1 MLEAKTTEVF
11 SLSDENKQE
20 IKENA
25 QKIKNYLVACG
36 YDDCQDFIDRNDYD
50 CYDYLGFAAGTL
62 KDFLP
67 FVKEE
72 LDYLDEDDAEKIV
85 MEVDSVMENVKSCI
99 TKDSFTEDD
108 AVIDFLDNKYSKEEL
123 IEKIIEFD
131 NQEFL
136 EILFNNNQE

>member
-1 MLEAKTTEVF
+1 MITKKVTEVF
-11 SLSDENKQE
+11 SLSDENKKV

-25 QKIKNYLVACG
+25 QKIKSHLVACG
-36 YDDCQDFIDRNDYD
+36 YDDCQDFIDCNDYD
-50 CYDYLGFAAGTL
+50 YWDFAEETL

-72 LDYLDEDDAEKIV
+72 IDSIYSKDAEKIV
-85 MEVDSVMENVKSCI
+85 KEVDSAMKHVKPYL

-108 AVIDFLDNKYSKEEL
+108 AIMDYLDDKYSKEEL

-131 NQEFL
+131 NDEFL
-136 EILFNNNQE
+136 EMLFNNNQE

>member
-1 MLEAKTTEVF
+1 MLEKKTTVVF
-11 SLSDENKQE
+11 NLSDENRKA

-25 QKIKNYLVACG
+25 QKIKSHLVACG
-36 YDDCQDFIDRNDYD
+36 YDDCQDFIVCNDYD
-50 CYDYLGFAAGTL
+50 YWTFAEETL

-72 LDYLDEDDAEKIV
+72 IDYIDEEDAEKIV
-85 MEVDSVMENVKSCI
+85 SAVDSAIKNVKPYL
-99 TKDSFTEDD
+99 TKNSFTEDD
-108 AVIDFLDNKYSKEEL
+108 AIMDYLDDKYSKEEL

-131 NQEFL
+131 NDEFL

>member
-1 MLEAKTTEVF
+1 MITKKVTEVF

-25 QKIKNYLVACG
+25 QKIKSHLVAYG
-36 YDDCQDFIDRNDYD
+36 YNNCNDFIVCNDYD
-50 CYDYLGFAAGTL
+50 YWTFVEETL

-72 LDYLDEDDAEKIV
+72 IDYLYEEDAEKIV
-85 MEVDSVMENVKSCI
+85 STVDSAIEHIKPYL
-99 TKDSFTEDD
+99 TKDTFSEDD
-108 AVIDFLDNKYSKEEL
+108 AIMDFLDSKYTKEAL

-131 NQEFL
+131 NDEFL
-136 EILFNNNQE
+136 NILLNK